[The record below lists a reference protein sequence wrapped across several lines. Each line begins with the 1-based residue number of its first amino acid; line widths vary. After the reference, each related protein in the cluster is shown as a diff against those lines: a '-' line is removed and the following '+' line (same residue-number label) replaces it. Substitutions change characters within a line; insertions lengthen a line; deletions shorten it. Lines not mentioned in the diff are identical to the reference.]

1 MRLHVSAKR
10 FLCAV
15 DPSYH
20 ASLSPASRH
29 SLVLQGGPF
38 DERAAAAYIK
48 APYAQD
54 GLTLRRL
61 DDLAKDPAMRTPNC
75 RTSSRCWN
83 ACCGLIRIAHI
94 CARQVN
100 LFGMD
105 GPFGARRRS
114 TEDLYVEGNTMPKE
128 SLLRELSALREQL
141 EQQPPLNE
149 EQRAELELLIRDIEL
164 KLANEDA
171 LNEGSLVDG
180 VNLAVEHF
188 EVSHPTLAGT
198 LRSIVQ
204 SLANMG
210 I

>member
-1 MRLHVSAKR
+1 
-10 FLCAV
+10 
-15 DPSYH
+15 
-20 ASLSPASRH
+20 
-29 SLVLQGGPF
+29 
-38 DERAAAAYIK
+38 
-48 APYAQD
+48 
-54 GLTLRRL
+54 
-61 DDLAKDPAMRTPNC
+61 
-75 RTSSRCWN
+75 
-83 ACCGLIRIAHI
+83 
-94 CARQVN
+94 
-100 LFGMD
+100 
-105 GPFGARRRS
+105 
-114 TEDLYVEGNTMPKE
+114 MPKE

-164 KLANEDA
+164 KLANADA

-180 VNLAVEHF
+180 VNLAVERF

>member
-1 MRLHVSAKR
+1 
-10 FLCAV
+10 
-15 DPSYH
+15 
-20 ASLSPASRH
+20 
-29 SLVLQGGPF
+29 
-38 DERAAAAYIK
+38 
-48 APYAQD
+48 
-54 GLTLRRL
+54 
-61 DDLAKDPAMRTPNC
+61 
-75 RTSSRCWN
+75 
-83 ACCGLIRIAHI
+83 
-94 CARQVN
+94 
-100 LFGMD
+100 
-105 GPFGARRRS
+105 
-114 TEDLYVEGNTMPKE
+114 MPKE

-180 VNLAVEHF
+180 VNFAVERF

>member
-1 MRLHVSAKR
+1 
-10 FLCAV
+10 
-15 DPSYH
+15 
-20 ASLSPASRH
+20 
-29 SLVLQGGPF
+29 
-38 DERAAAAYIK
+38 
-48 APYAQD
+48 
-54 GLTLRRL
+54 
-61 DDLAKDPAMRTPNC
+61 
-75 RTSSRCWN
+75 
-83 ACCGLIRIAHI
+83 
-94 CARQVN
+94 
-100 LFGMD
+100 
-105 GPFGARRRS
+105 
-114 TEDLYVEGNTMPKE
+114 MPKE

-171 LNEGSLVDG
+171 LNEGSLVDE
-180 VNLAVEHF
+180 VNLAVERF

>member
-1 MRLHVSAKR
+1 
-10 FLCAV
+10 
-15 DPSYH
+15 
-20 ASLSPASRH
+20 
-29 SLVLQGGPF
+29 
-38 DERAAAAYIK
+38 
-48 APYAQD
+48 
-54 GLTLRRL
+54 
-61 DDLAKDPAMRTPNC
+61 
-75 RTSSRCWN
+75 
-83 ACCGLIRIAHI
+83 
-94 CARQVN
+94 
-100 LFGMD
+100 
-105 GPFGARRRS
+105 
-114 TEDLYVEGNTMPKE
+114 MPKE

-149 EQRAELELLIRDIEL
+149 EQRAELELLISDIEL

-180 VNLAVEHF
+180 VNLAVERF

>member
-1 MRLHVSAKR
+1 
-10 FLCAV
+10 
-15 DPSYH
+15 
-20 ASLSPASRH
+20 
-29 SLVLQGGPF
+29 
-38 DERAAAAYIK
+38 
-48 APYAQD
+48 
-54 GLTLRRL
+54 
-61 DDLAKDPAMRTPNC
+61 
-75 RTSSRCWN
+75 
-83 ACCGLIRIAHI
+83 
-94 CARQVN
+94 
-100 LFGMD
+100 
-105 GPFGARRRS
+105 
-114 TEDLYVEGNTMPKE
+114 MPKE

-180 VNLAVEHF
+180 VNLAVERF

-204 SLANMG
+204 SMANMG

>member
-1 MRLHVSAKR
+1 
-10 FLCAV
+10 
-15 DPSYH
+15 
-20 ASLSPASRH
+20 
-29 SLVLQGGPF
+29 
-38 DERAAAAYIK
+38 
-48 APYAQD
+48 
-54 GLTLRRL
+54 
-61 DDLAKDPAMRTPNC
+61 
-75 RTSSRCWN
+75 
-83 ACCGLIRIAHI
+83 
-94 CARQVN
+94 
-100 LFGMD
+100 
-105 GPFGARRRS
+105 
-114 TEDLYVEGNTMPKE
+114 MPKE

-180 VNLAVEHF
+180 VNLAVERF

-204 SLANMG
+204 SLANTG

>member
-1 MRLHVSAKR
+1 
-10 FLCAV
+10 
-15 DPSYH
+15 
-20 ASLSPASRH
+20 
-29 SLVLQGGPF
+29 
-38 DERAAAAYIK
+38 
-48 APYAQD
+48 
-54 GLTLRRL
+54 
-61 DDLAKDPAMRTPNC
+61 
-75 RTSSRCWN
+75 
-83 ACCGLIRIAHI
+83 
-94 CARQVN
+94 
-100 LFGMD
+100 
-105 GPFGARRRS
+105 
-114 TEDLYVEGNTMPKE
+114 MPKE

-180 VNLAVEHF
+180 VNLAVERF

-210 I
+210 F

>member
-1 MRLHVSAKR
+1 
-10 FLCAV
+10 
-15 DPSYH
+15 
-20 ASLSPASRH
+20 
-29 SLVLQGGPF
+29 
-38 DERAAAAYIK
+38 
-48 APYAQD
+48 
-54 GLTLRRL
+54 
-61 DDLAKDPAMRTPNC
+61 
-75 RTSSRCWN
+75 
-83 ACCGLIRIAHI
+83 
-94 CARQVN
+94 
-100 LFGMD
+100 
-105 GPFGARRRS
+105 
-114 TEDLYVEGNTMPKE
+114 MPKE

-149 EQRAELELLIRDIEL
+149 EQRTELELLIRDIEL

-180 VNLAVEHF
+180 VNLAVERF

>member
-1 MRLHVSAKR
+1 
-10 FLCAV
+10 
-15 DPSYH
+15 
-20 ASLSPASRH
+20 
-29 SLVLQGGPF
+29 
-38 DERAAAAYIK
+38 
-48 APYAQD
+48 
-54 GLTLRRL
+54 
-61 DDLAKDPAMRTPNC
+61 
-75 RTSSRCWN
+75 
-83 ACCGLIRIAHI
+83 
-94 CARQVN
+94 
-100 LFGMD
+100 
-105 GPFGARRRS
+105 
-114 TEDLYVEGNTMPKE
+114 MPKE

-171 LNEGSLVDG
+171 LNKGSLVDG
-180 VNLAVEHF
+180 VNLAVERF